1 MLLFVFNLDVL
12 VAVAEKKGGDGGEEE
27 DGGGDKG
34 IVRLTKTERRAKL
47 KKSKKEAKKLGKQ
60 VENTEQVE
68 ATPQAA
74 VLVFPPPPRLSL
86 SIYSVL
92 RIAVLHVNIDNKLMY
107 NLSVK

>member
-1 MLLFVFNLDVL
+1 LLLFVFNLDVL

-60 VENTEQVE
+60 VENTEQV
-68 ATPQAA
+68 TPQAA
-74 VLVFPPPPRLSL
+74 VLVSPPPLSL
-86 SIYSVL
+86 SLYI
-92 RIAVLHVNIDNKLMY
+92 
-107 NLSVK
+107 

>member
-1 MLLFVFNLDVL
+1 LLLFVFNLDVL

-74 VLVFPPPPRLSL
+74 VLVSPPPPVSL
-86 SIYSVL
+86 YIYIVYCGL
-92 RIAVLHVNIDNKLMY
+92 LYYM
-107 NLSVK
+107 

>member
-1 MLLFVFNLDVL
+1 MLLYVFNLDVL
-12 VAVAEKKGGDGGEEE
+12 VAVAEKKGGDGEEE

-34 IVRLTKTERRAKL
+34 IVRLTKTERRAKM

-74 VLVFPPPPRLSL
+74 VLVFPLPLSL
-86 SIYSVL
+86 TIMC
-92 RIAVLHVNIDNKLMY
+92 K
-107 NLSVK
+107 

>member
-1 MLLFVFNLDVL
+1 LLLFVFNLDVL

-74 VLVFPPPPRLSL
+74 VLVFPPPPVSLSL
-86 SIYSVL
+86 YIVYCGL
-92 RIAVLHVNIDNKLMY
+92 LYYM
-107 NLSVK
+107 

>member
-1 MLLFVFNLDVL
+1 LLLFVFNLDVL
-12 VAVAEKKGGDGGEEE
+12 VAVAEKKGGDGGEDA

-74 VLVFPPPPRLSL
+74 VLVSPPPPVSLSL
-86 SIYSVL
+86 YIVYCGL
-92 RIAVLHVNIDNKLMY
+92 LYYM
-107 NLSVK
+107 